1 MSNPGSPGGHRADV
15 LEGGSDGQKDKEGE
29 LVALDYDDDTSKG
42 ERAVKVSTKRIVIV
56 YSQYLGHPPR

>member
-1 MSNPGSPGGHRADV
+1 M

-56 YSQYLGHPPR
+56 YCQYLGNPPR